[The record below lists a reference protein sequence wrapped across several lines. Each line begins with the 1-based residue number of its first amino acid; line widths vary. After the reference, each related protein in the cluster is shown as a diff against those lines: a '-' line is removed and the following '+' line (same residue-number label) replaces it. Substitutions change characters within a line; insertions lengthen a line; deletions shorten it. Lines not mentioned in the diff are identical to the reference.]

1 MDQMTMDVHKPETLP
16 AGYLPCSNPDLV
28 EGYMA
33 ISEILEGYSTDHMEC
48 GDEEC
53 EERFCEHVI
62 DSKRQDYSYRK
73 LLEHFKNGGM
83 INIPI
88 LREGG
93 SQSNGHH
100 RVVAAMDAGYT
111 HVPYQTPSG
120 NWNRAW
126 KDDWSESFVQTAEE
140 TGFTIR

>member
-1 MDQMTMDVHKPETLP
+1 MDQMTIEALP
-16 AGYLPCSNPDLV
+16 VGYLPCANPHLV

-33 ISEILEGYSTDHMEC
+33 ISEILEGHSTDHAEC
-48 GDEEC
+48 GYYKC
-53 EERFCEHVI
+53 EKRFCEHVI
-62 DSKRQDYSYRK
+62 ESKRQDHSYLK
-73 LLEHFKNGGM
+73 LLVHFKSGGM

-111 HVPYQTPSG
+111 HVPYQTPG
-120 NWNRAW
+120 GGWERGW
-126 KDDWSESFVQTAEE
+126 QDDWSESFVQTAEE
-140 TGFTIR
+140 TGFKIV